1 MNPFTILNGLITG
14 PTPSKERFDEP
25 GPIAEPVSLQSCS
38 MAKSKKDVVIEDPRA
53 IRALAH
59 PARLEAIDRLY
70 SGEVATA
77 TELAESSGLSPS
89 AMSYHLRELAK
100 WGVIEREP
108 ASGDGR
114 ERRWRAAGDGLQVG
128 TELRS
133 STAETAAQMAITGQI
148 LDRMRGNLES
158 FARVAHSEPAQWQR
172 APSVTAS
179 SLLLTA
185 AELRTLK
192 SEIRK
197 LLDRYDTKRKDAP
210 GNARRVRSLFAITP
224 LVEDRPGKM

>member
-1 MNPFTILNGLITG
+1 
-14 PTPSKERFDEP
+14 
-25 GPIAEPVSLQSCS
+25 
-38 MAKSKKDVVIEDPRA
+38 MAKGKKEVVIEDPRA

-77 TELAESSGLSPS
+77 TELAEASGLSPS

-114 ERRWRAAGDGLQVG
+114 ERRWRAAGDGLQIG
-128 TELRS
+128 TDRHH
-133 STAETAAQMAITGQI
+133 STSETAAQMAITGQI
-148 LDRMRGNLES
+148 LDRMRNNIES
-158 FARVAHSEPAQWQR
+158 FARVADREPAPWR
-172 APSVTAS
+172 DAPTVSAS
-179 SLLLTA
+179 NLLLTA

-192 SEIRK
+192 GELRK
-197 LLDRYDTKRKDAP
+197 LLDRYDTKRKDVP
-210 GNARRVRSLFAITP
+210 EGARRVRSLFALTP
-224 LVEDRPGKM
+224 VVQDRPRKM